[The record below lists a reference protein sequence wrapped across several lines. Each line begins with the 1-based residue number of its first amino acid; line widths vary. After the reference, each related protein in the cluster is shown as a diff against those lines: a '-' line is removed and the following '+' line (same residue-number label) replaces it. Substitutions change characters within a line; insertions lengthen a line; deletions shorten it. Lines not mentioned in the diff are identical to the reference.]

1 MNNKIVGAWGERNA
15 AKYLEK
21 KGYKIVGVNYKNRFG
36 EIDIIARRKD
46 CVVFIEVKTRK
57 NNSFADARE
66 FVDAKKQARVIT
78 AAKIWLSANRCEL
91 QPRFDVIE
99 VYAPH
104 GTDTKNPEINHIEN
118 AFS

>member
-21 KGYKIVGVNYKNRFG
+21 KGYKIVGANYKNRFG

-46 CVVFIEVKTRK
+46 CVIFIEVKTRK
-57 NNSFADARE
+57 NSSFADARE
-66 FVDAKKQARVIT
+66 FVDAKKQGRLIT
-78 AAKIWLSANRCEL
+78 AAGIWLSANRCEL

-99 VYAPH
+99 VYAPN